1 VAERIANA
9 LPIHPETG
17 MSKTTTARNDIINA
31 NANAENAEQAA
42 PTTWQRVVA
51 FLTGPYPTLVSR
63 LVLGGIMF
71 LAGLTKLGVPTTM
84 KQSILAYEIN
94 LPPALVDIM
103 ATALPVIEVGIGVW
117 LIVGLFIRF
126 SAVVS
131 MVLMAIFT
139 IAITQAWLRGLQIDC
154 GCFGGAQGNAIGLAI
169 LKAMGPVGDY
179 LGHETA
185 GPGTIIRDVVL
196 FLMGL
201 HLFLVPSIFSIDAWR
216 NRNRIAEEEAEA

>member
-1 VAERIANA
+1 
-9 LPIHPETG
+9 
-17 MSKTTTARNDIINA
+17 MSKISTAQNQAISA
-31 NANAENAEQAA
+31 NTEVDNVAPAT
-42 PTTWQRVVA
+42 PTTWQRIVA

-63 LVLGGIMF
+63 FVLGGIMF

-94 LPPALVDIM
+94 LPPAVVDIM
-103 ATALPVIEVGIGVW
+103 VTALPILEVGIGVW
-117 LIVGLFIRF
+117 LIIGLFIRF

-154 GCFGGAQGNAIGLAI
+154 GCFGGAQGNSIGLGI
-169 LKAMGPVGDY
+169 LKALGPIGDY

-185 GPGTIIRDVVL
+185 GPATIIRDVVL

-201 HLFLVPSIFSIDAWR
+201 HLFLVPSIYSIDNLR
-216 NRNRIAEEEAEA
+216 NRNRMVEE

>member
-1 VAERIANA
+1 
-9 LPIHPETG
+9 
-17 MSKTTTARNDIINA
+17 MSKITTAQNDMVQAGI
-31 NANAENAEQAA
+31 EQDEQAA
-42 PTTWQRVVA
+42 PTTWQRTST

-94 LPPALVDIM
+94 LPPFVVDLM
-103 ATALPVIEVGIGVW
+103 ANALPILEVGIGVW
-117 LIVGLFIRF
+117 LLIGLFTRF

-139 IAITQAWLRGLQIDC
+139 IAITQAWIRGLSIDC
-154 GCFGGAQGNAIGLAI
+154 GCFGGAQGNSIGLGI

-185 GPGTIIRDVVL
+185 GPATIIRDVVL
-196 FLMGL
+196 LLMGL
-201 HLFLVPSIFSIDAWR
+201 HLFLVPSIFSIDNLR
-216 NRNRIAEEEAEA
+216 SRTNTNTEEEA

>member
-1 VAERIANA
+1 
-9 LPIHPETG
+9 
-17 MSKTTTARNDIINA
+17 MSKISTARNQAISA
-31 NANAENAEQAA
+31 NTDVDSVAQAT
-42 PTTWQRVVA
+42 PTTWQRIVA

-63 LVLGGIMF
+63 FVLGGIMF

-94 LPPALVDIM
+94 LPPAVVDIT
-103 ATALPVIEVGIGVW
+103 ATALPILEVGIGVW
-117 LIVGLFIRF
+117 LIIGLFIRF

-154 GCFGGAQGNAIGLAI
+154 GCFGGAQGNSIGLGI
-169 LKAMGPVGDY
+169 LKALGPIGDY

-185 GPGTIIRDVVL
+185 GPATIIRDVVL

-201 HLFLVPSIFSIDAWR
+201 HVFLVPSIYSIDNLRTR
-216 NRNRIAEEEAEA
+216 NRMVEEE

>member
-1 VAERIANA
+1 
-9 LPIHPETG
+9 
-17 MSKTTTARNDIINA
+17 MSKISTARNQPVGTSA
-31 NANAENAEQAA
+31 NVDYVEQAP
-42 PTTWQRVVA
+42 PTTWQRIVA

-63 LVLGGIMF
+63 LVLGGILF
-71 LAGLTKLGVPTTM
+71 LAGLTKLGVPVTM

-103 ATALPVIEVGIGVW
+103 ATALPILEVGIGVW
-117 LIVGLFIRF
+117 LIIGLFIRF

-154 GCFGGAQGNAIGLAI
+154 GCFGGAQGNAIGLGI
-169 LKAMGPVGDY
+169 LKALGPIGDY

-185 GPGTIIRDVVL
+185 GPATIIRDVVL

-201 HLFLVPSIFSIDAWR
+201 HLFLVPSIYSIDNLR
-216 NRNRIAEEEAEA
+216 NRSRGAEEE